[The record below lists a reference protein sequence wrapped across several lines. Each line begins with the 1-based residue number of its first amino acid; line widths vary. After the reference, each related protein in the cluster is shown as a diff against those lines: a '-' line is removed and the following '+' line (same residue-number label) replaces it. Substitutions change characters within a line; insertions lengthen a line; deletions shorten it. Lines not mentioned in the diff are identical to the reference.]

1 MGIGGKGTVDRRCD
15 RLMDHEARAEIW
27 LGRFYTVRESNGASD
42 AGDISRPCP
51 SVSPVS
57 CVNLVAYWR
66 LQYAELPPAPLQTT
80 AEAEALF
87 EKKATDVRNSSLLNV
102 VRRLTV
108 DG

>member
-1 MGIGGKGTVDRRCD
+1 M
-15 RLMDHEARAEIW
+15 
-27 LGRFYTVRESNGASD
+27 GRFCTGGVSNGA
-42 AGDISRPCP
+42 ANAADISQPCP
-51 SVSPVS
+51 SVSRIS

-80 AEAEALF
+80 PEAEALF
-87 EKKATDVRNSSLLNV
+87 EKKATDVRNSSLVNV